1 MFLPS
6 AVLLADRYV
15 VFDFRERT
23 FLYSVDVFNVL
34 NRFEV
39 AVFIAVINDGLR
51 FRLANTG
58 QLVQF
63 LGAGGIDVHRLAGRQ
78 MAARS

>member
-1 MFLPS
+1 M
-6 AVLLADRYV
+6 LLADRYV

-39 AVFIAVINDGLR
+39 AVFVAVINDGLR
-51 FRLANTG
+51 FRRANTG

-63 LGAGGIDVHRLAGRQ
+63 LCAGGVDVHRLVGRQ
-78 MAARS
+78 LAARS